1 MKIDKN
7 SKNYS
12 NEYDK
17 YSDVTESNKVA
28 VIVIDPLTILPK
40 NIEDDMPFAPH
51 PSTEENKFKQ
61 LEIKNINTKEEYA
74 MAKKPKI
81 EQEKPKTN
89 KEIKEERLKELKK
102 ELKIKG

>member
-1 MKIDKN
+1 MKINKN
-7 SKNYS
+7 NKDYA

-17 YSDVTESNKVA
+17 YFDITESDSN
-28 VIVIDPLTILPK
+28 IVVDPLEILPK
-40 NIEDDMPFAPH
+40 NFEDDMPFAPH
-51 PSTEENKFKQ
+51 PSTEQNKIRQ

-81 EQEKPKTN
+81 EKEKSKTN

-102 ELKIKG
+102 ELKIKE